1 MITNALNSAV
11 QGMRS
16 QAVRFQH
23 IGNNIANSD
32 TTGYKSGT
40 VSFAEALTTIPGGG
54 GPDGAKTQP
63 GAGVLVTGTRTDFT
77 TGQIEDD
84 GNQGHLSVLG
94 DGFFTVDLDGTE
106 YVTRAGDFSL
116 VEDPNNAGNFVMM
129 RPNGSLLVGSS
140 DATNAA
146 TSGIVSFATRP
157 ASIRINA
164 TGAVTGLDGNGA
176 TITPTNPQLRMR
188 RFLNPDALTKWQGQN
203 YAVTADATE
212 FVGAASGAVGL
223 GDNPGS
229 GQAGFLRQGSL
240 EKSNVDLTVEFT
252 RMITT
257 QRNYQ
262 ANSKT
267 ITTASDMLNTAI
279 NLIR

>member
-11 QGMRS
+11 QGMRA
-16 QAVRFQH
+16 QAIRFQH

-40 VSFAEALTTIPGGG
+40 VSFAEALTSIPGGG
-54 GPDGAKTQP
+54 GADGAKIQP
-63 GAGVLVTGTRTDFT
+63 GAGVLVTGTRTDFQ

-84 GNQGHLSVLG
+84 GNQAHISVLG
-94 DGFFTVDLDGTE
+94 EGFFTVDLDGTE

-116 VEDPNNAGNFVMM
+116 VEDPGNAGEYVMM
-129 RPNGSLLVGSS
+129 RPNGSLLVGTS
-140 DATNAA
+140 DQTAAA
-146 TSGIVSFATRP
+146 TSGVLSFTARP
-157 ASIRINA
+157 ASVKISA
-164 TGAVTGLDGNGA
+164 TGQVTGLDSTGA
-176 TITPTNPQLRMR
+176 TITPTNSQIRMR
-188 RFLNPDALTKWQGQN
+188 RFLNPDAMTKFQGQN
-203 YAVTADATE
+203 YTPTVDATE
-212 FVGAASGAVGL
+212 FAGGAGGVVGTGDVPGL
-223 GDNPGS
+223 

-267 ITTASDMLNTAI
+267 ITTAADMLSTAI
-279 NLIR
+279 NLVR